1 MFGWLLAPLS
11 ERRLLSGD
19 RQHGPTT
26 YLIAIM
32 TFAMVLVAAAG
43 LALAGTAELV
53 ARGIEH
59 RYAVQLPSSEG
70 VARVVAAARAAPGA
84 SNVAAVPESEIRET
98 IERWLGPAGLGAD
111 LPLPALVT
119 FDVRPGADTTAIA
132 RRVEAAAPGARLVAH
147 EATLQPMLRSLRVLQ
162 WLALA
167 LVMLMAA
174 ATAAAVVLAARG
186 ALDTHRFTID
196 VMHGIGATDEQVTRL
211 FQRSIALDAL
221 KGALAGGVAA
231 ALVLVLLASG
241 GAVAAELT
249 AGPVLGT
256 GDLILLAVLP
266 LIGVLLATWV
276 ARMAVLA
283 ALRRSL

>member
-1 MFGWLLAPLS
+1 MFRWLAPVS

-43 LALAGTAELV
+43 LALASTAEVV
-53 ARGIEH
+53 ARGIAH
-59 RYAVQLPSSEG
+59 RYAVQLPSGDG
-70 VARVVAAARAAPGA
+70 VPRVLAAARGLSGV
-84 SNVAAVPESEIRET
+84 SNVQAVPESEIRDT
-98 IERWLGPAGLGAD
+98 LERWLGPAGLGAD
-111 LPLPALVT
+111 LPVPGLVT
-119 FDVRPGADTTAIA
+119 FDLSPGID
-132 RRVEAAAPGARLVAH
+132 AAAISRRIQAAASGARVVAH

-167 LVMLMAA
+167 LVLMMAG

-221 KGALAGGVAA
+221 KGALAGGAA
-231 ALVLVLLASG
+231 AAIVLLLLANG
-241 GAVAAELT
+241 GTAAGELT
-249 AGPVLGT
+249 AGPVLDT
-256 GDLILLAVLP
+256 ADLILLAILP
-266 LIGVLLATWV
+266 LAGVLLAMWV